1 MSYEVV
7 ISDQAK
13 KDITRIYSYIFNK
26 LESRINADAVLRRL
40 YTAINDLSF
49 MAGSHHLYP
58 NEPWHSEGVYY
69 FAVNKQSI
77 FYTVEENKD
86 KTNYDGIATV
96 THVTNG
102 NRDLDAVLRE
112 EDS

>member
-1 MSYEVV
+1 MSFEVV
-7 ISDQAK
+7 LTVQAK
-13 KDITRIYSYIFNK
+13 KDIARTYSYILNK
-26 LESRINADAVLRRL
+26 LESKINADAVLHRL
-40 YTAINDLSF
+40 YTAIDELSF

-69 FAVNKQSI
+69 FAVNNQSI
-77 FYTVEENKD
+77 FYTVKENED
-86 KTNYDGIATV
+86 KTNYEGIATV

-112 EDS
+112 E